1 METRR
6 WAGRPYRVF
15 CVRNGAGSNPMV
27 ARRIVL
33 GVLNLRLFELKK
45 GDSSRN
51 KKTDPDDFSFLSQS
65 GCRVPLAV
73 ANFQKA

>member
-1 METRR
+1 MPLEERKLHMMS
-6 WAGRPYRVF
+6 AL
-15 CVRNGAGSNPMV
+15 CEEA
-27 ARRIVL
+27 L
-33 GVLNLRLFELKK
+33 VLNLRLFELKK